1 MVQRKYKIIKD
12 SLLKGLTE
20 EVNEQIQ
27 REYKDKEGFLY
38 QSSGRWQCL
47 GAPFLKTV
55 YGIRLWSSCNRRM
68 SRCIILPFGTLGYI
82 KLGYLCKK
90 CV

>member
-1 MVQRKYKIIKD
+1 MLSGSFRKRNQLREPNIFELLMTMVQRKYKIIKD

-38 QSSGRWQCL
+38 QSSGAGNAW
-47 GAPFLKTV
+47 APFFRKRSV
-55 YGIRLWSSCNRRM
+55 ASG
-68 SRCIILPFGTLGYI
+68 FGLLATG
-82 KLGYLCKK
+82 G
-90 CV
+90 

>member
-12 SLLKGLTE
+12 ALLKGLTE

-38 QSSGRWQCL
+38 QSSDAGNAW
-47 GAPFLKTV
+47 APLKTV
-55 YGIRLWSSCNRRM
+55 YGIRLGLLVTGGRVGDNPTVWYFR
-68 SRCIILPFGTLGYI
+68 YI
-82 KLGYLCKK
+82 KLGYLR
-90 CV
+90 